1 MQTKKHMDENN
12 GSGFAV
18 GGMDDPAVT
27 AAIVFINE
35 LLGGNCGGH
44 DAAHSMRV
52 YRNAMMIARDEPGC
66 DLRIAA
72 LAALLHDADD
82 HKLFATVDCANARSF
97 LSDADIDPAQA
108 DCICEAIEQVSFSKN
123 RGRVPSTL
131 EAMIVQDAD
140 RLDAIGAVGIARTF
154 AYGGEHGRSLERS
167 IDHFYEKLLLLK
179 DEMNTSSAKRIAV
192 ERHAFLE
199 LFLKEFELET
209 RKTDA

>member
-97 LSDADIDPAQA
+97 LSGVD
-108 DCICEAIEQVSFSKN
+108 
-123 RGRVPSTL
+123 
-131 EAMIVQDAD
+131 MI
-140 RLDAIGAVGIARTF
+140 
-154 AYGGEHGRSLERS
+154 
-167 IDHFYEKLLLLK
+167 
-179 DEMNTSSAKRIAV
+179 AKREREYEGKMAAIPVGAGLRVGAAV
-192 ERHAFLE
+192 RGPGAGG
-199 LFLKEFELET
+199 
-209 RKTDA
+209 RG